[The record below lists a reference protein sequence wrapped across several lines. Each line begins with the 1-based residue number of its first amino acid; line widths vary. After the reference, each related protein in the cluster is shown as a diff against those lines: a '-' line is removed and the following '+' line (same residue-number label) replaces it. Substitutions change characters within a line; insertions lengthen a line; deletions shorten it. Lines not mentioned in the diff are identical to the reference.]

1 MGIIAAQKVILIQAK
16 KFGTEKRVWE
26 TTAPEMSLDPSTL

>member
-1 MGIIAAQKVILIQAK
+1 MAIIAAQKVTWIQAK

-26 TTAPEMSLDPSTL
+26 TTAPETSLDPSML